1 MNYLNDWIPENLLN
15 VLGWTLVHS
24 LWQLT
29 LVGGLLWILLKLFA
43 KKSPDFKY
51 NLALGTMVFTVI
63 LTLSTFVFQLSL
75 TEKVLITGEWM
86 ESVGS
91 ISEASLGTFESS
103 PQNIIQISSG
113 WIESQLPLL
122 VNFWF
127 VGAVL
132 FLVRLFTNF
141 SELRSLRKTSLHT
154 NDFQLD
160 KSFYRLLG
168 KLDINTD
175 IDFRLTEG
183 ALSPITFGFLKPV
196 ILIPAGLV
204 FHLSAEQLEAIL
216 AHELAHIKRNDYLTN
231 FCQSFLEVLFF
242 YHPSFWWMSQTI
254 KELRENAADDMA
266 VKAGIS
272 PGVLA
277 HSLAEVLAFAKQNP
291 PELALAAGQ
300 KRNPTLQRIKR
311 ILGHPAQTY
320 PQNPIISI
328 PMLLTL
334 VLSAGL
340 MASAQQD
347 VSILQE
353 EVKPIAS
360 LVVTKAREA
369 KVKVIEKLDLDTE
382 MPALIDTTIDVK
394 KEVIVEQLHE
404 VILEEGEDPAIM
416 VWETNESLHSIKEG
430 DSEKNLTYVFLGD
443 TLYSGKDT
451 IVMNDKKAYFLHL
464 GHDFDFEEMPQLELP
479 EPPEFDIEF
488 GSGELM
494 LEMPP
499 VPVFEM
505 EMGEF
510 FSGSSAPMVFD
521 MENFQGGNFFA
532 FSDTTEMTKEER
544 ENMIRKM
551 EKNSQK
557 WAEEMEKNA
566 AKWEKEMGPKMK
578 EFEEKMKA
586 WQKENEP
593 KMKEFQKKM
602 EEWQKAQE
610 PKMKEFEEKMKAWQ
624 EEQQPKLE
632 EFQRKMELWQKEN
645 EEKVKEFQKRLEES
659 VEKKNN

>member
-15 VLGWTLVHS
+15 VIGWTLVHS

-29 LVGGLLWILLKLFA
+29 LVGGLLWVLLKFFA
-43 KKSPDFKY
+43 KKSPGFKY

-63 LTLSTFVFQLSL
+63 LTLSTFAFQFSL

-91 ISEASLGTFESS
+91 ISDASLGTFESS
-103 PQNIIQISSG
+103 PQNLLQITSV

-154 NDFQLD
+154 NDFQLE

-168 KLDINTD
+168 KLDISTD
-175 IDFRLTEG
+175 IDFRLTER

-196 ILIPAGLV
+196 VLIPAGLV
-204 FHLSAEQLEAIL
+204 FHLSPEQLEAIL

-242 YHPSFWWMSQTI
+242 YHPSFWWMSQTV
-254 KELRENAADDMA
+254 KELRENAADDMV

-272 PGVLA
+272 PEVLA

-291 PELALAAGQ
+291 PELALAAG
-300 KRNPTLQRIKR
+300 KRRNPTLQRIKR

-340 MASAQQD
+340 MATAQQD
-347 VSILQE
+347 VSVLQE

-360 LVVTKAREA
+360 LVITKAREA
-369 KVKVIEKLDLDTE
+369 KVKVIEQLELDTQVSV
-382 MPALIDTTIDVK
+382 PTDTTIDVK
-394 KEVIVEQLHE
+394 KDVIVEQLHE
-404 VILEEGEDPAIM
+404 VILEEGEDPTIM
-416 VWETNESLHSIKEG
+416 VWETNEPLQSNKEG
-430 DSEKNLTYVFLGD
+430 DSEKNLKY
-443 TLYSGKDT
+443 
-451 IVMNDKKAYFLHL
+451 I
-464 GHDFDFEEMPQLELP
+464 
-479 EPPEFDIEF
+479 
-488 GSGELM
+488 
-494 LEMPP
+494 
-499 VPVFEM
+499 
-505 EMGEF
+505 
-510 FSGSSAPMVFD
+510 FS
-521 MENFQGGNFFA
+521 
-532 FSDTTEMTKEER
+532 
-544 ENMIRKM
+544 
-551 EKNSQK
+551 
-557 WAEEMEKNA
+557 
-566 AKWEKEMGPKMK
+566 
-578 EFEEKMKA
+578 
-586 WQKENEP
+586 
-593 KMKEFQKKM
+593 
-602 EEWQKAQE
+602 
-610 PKMKEFEEKMKAWQ
+610 
-624 EEQQPKLE
+624 
-632 EFQRKMELWQKEN
+632 
-645 EEKVKEFQKRLEES
+645 
-659 VEKKNN
+659 